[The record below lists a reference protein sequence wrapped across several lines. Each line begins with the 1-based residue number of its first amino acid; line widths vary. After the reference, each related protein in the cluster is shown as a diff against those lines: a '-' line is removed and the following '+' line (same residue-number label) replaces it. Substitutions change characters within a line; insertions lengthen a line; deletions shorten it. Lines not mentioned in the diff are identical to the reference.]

1 MIMGSTKGLSE
12 HGYGSTHKICLA
24 DALRRHAIDQTDQT
38 SALRRKNF
46 GFDVKFPRPA
56 QLSYQR
62 TTDLED
68 VLMRLVVVAE
78 HYGFESLRELSRRQI
93 LVVP

>member
-1 MIMGSTKGLSE
+1 MIMGTTKGLSARG
-12 HGYGSTHKICLA
+12 HDSTHKLFLSNV
-24 DALRRHAIDQTDQT
+24 LRRYAVRQTGQT
-38 SALRRKNF
+38 SALRRKTF
-46 GFDVKFPRPA
+46 GFDVKFPGPA

-68 VLMRLVVVAE
+68 IFLRLVVAAE
-78 HYGFESLRELSRRQI
+78 HYGFESLREPSRRQI